1 MKILSGCLKEKKLLK
16 MPEVKM
22 KIQVLFEPVNDDVR
36 FNPDAQVLEI
46 AL

>member
-1 MKILSGCLKEKKLLK
+1 

>member
-1 MKILSGCLKEKKLLK
+1 MRIRFGCLKEKKILK

-22 KIQVLFEPVNDDVR
+22 KIQVIFEPVDDDLR

>member
-1 MKILSGCLKEKKLLK
+1 

-22 KIQVLFEPVNDDVR
+22 KIQVIFEPVNDDLR

>member
-1 MKILSGCLKEKKLLK
+1 MKILSGCLKEKKILK